1 MLTSAKQDEAR
12 RLASEGES
20 WNAIAR
26 RLGEPRIAVQRF
38 LKVLGVK
45 KTASTEAR
53 ALLTIRHEK
62 LRGDLDAALQA
73 AYSLRNVAEQ
83 KMDTRML
90 LAANKQIARILQMQ
104 SKATPR
110 LPTAVDVPNQG
121 AAKFAVNTEP
131 IWPDDAPTD
140 LIERFGGRRAS
151 EVAKDEKSTTPTI
164 RFRVQWQKVAE
175 PWLDAGAGPV
185 TTEPSTDALAAEREG
200 EQP

>member
-151 EVAKDEKSTTPTI
+151 EVAKDEKST
-164 RFRVQWQKVAE
+164 
-175 PWLDAGAGPV
+175 
-185 TTEPSTDALAAEREG
+185 
-200 EQP
+200 